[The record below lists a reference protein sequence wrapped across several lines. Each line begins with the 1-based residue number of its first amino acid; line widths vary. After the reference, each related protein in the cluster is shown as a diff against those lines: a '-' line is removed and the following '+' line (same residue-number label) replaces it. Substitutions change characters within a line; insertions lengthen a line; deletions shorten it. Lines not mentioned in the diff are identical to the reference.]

1 MKENFKNALGHV
13 LIDEGGYVDN
23 PKDPGGATNKGITLA
38 VFQRLYGA
46 SMGKKELRNITDE
59 QVHHIYKTC
68 YWDKC
73 HCDDLPSGIDYV
85 VFDQAV
91 NSGCGHAVRWLHD
104 AIGVPAH
111 GNIESQ
117 TLDALGRCSPAQ
129 VVAGMC
135 EERLGFLKRVRNGE
149 LWKTFGKGWQH
160 RVDHVRAYGL
170 ALAAEAEPSHVEPKS
185 VTEDTVRRGSRGNS
199 VRKLQEALD
208 VDADGI
214 FGAGT
219 EAALRAFQAEKG
231 LDVDGIAG
239 RNTWQAL
246 GLD

>member
-1 MKENFKNALGHV
+1 M
-13 LIDEGGYVDN
+13 
-23 PKDPGGATNKGITLA
+23 
-38 VFQRLYGA
+38 
-46 SMGKKELRNITDE
+46 
-59 QVHHIYKTC
+59 
-68 YWDKC
+68 
-73 HCDDLPSGIDYV
+73 

-91 NSGCGHAVRWLHD
+91 NSGCGHAVKWLHD
-104 AIGVPAH
+104 TIGVPAQ
-111 GNIESQ
+111 GNLSQ

-129 VVAGMC
+129 VVVGMC

-170 ALAAEAEPSHVEPKS
+170 ALAAEAEPSHVEPKP
-185 VTEDTVRRGSRGNS
+185 VTEDTVEDTVRRGSRGNS
-199 VRKLQEALD
+199 VRRLQEALD

-214 FGAGT
+214 FGART
-219 EAALRAFQAEKG
+219 EAALKAFQAEKG